1 MLTVPNA
8 IEARRSIR
16 RYTSEPISEA
26 DLHEILRLT
35 CLAPS
40 SMNVQPWRFVVIQ
53 NAELQQQ
60 LRVVAYDQAQ
70 VTAAPALIVIYSDME
85 DALAHAEETVH
96 PGMGE
101 EQVRSRAEGMRQN
114 FAKMSIEE
122 RANWANAQ
130 SNIAL
135 GFLVLAAQ
143 SMGYATSAMLGF
155 MHEEVKTLLNL
166 PAHATITAMI
176 ALGRPD
182 EAGYPHHRHRV
193 ERITTFRA

>member
-1 MLTVPNA
+1 
-8 IEARRSIR
+8 
-16 RYTSEPISEA
+16 
-26 DLHEILRLT
+26 
-35 CLAPS
+35 
-40 SMNVQPWRFVVIQ
+40 MNVQPWRFIVIQ

-60 LRVVAYDQAQ
+60 LRAVAYDQAQ
-70 VTAAPALIVIYSDME
+70 VTAAPALIVLYSDME

-96 PGMGE
+96 PGMGA

-130 SNIAL
+130 ANIAL
-135 GFLVLAAQ
+135 GFFLLAAQ

-155 MHEEVKTLLNL
+155 MPEEVKALLNL
-166 PAHATITAMI
+166 PAHTMITAMI

-182 EAGYPHHRHRV
+182 EDGYPHHRHSV
-193 ERITTFRA
+193 ERIATFRN